1 VSKLPAAA
9 AGRLTDGRQPGDF
22 SSRYPREAWFQIG
35 VELVW
40 LVSLLVFCLYQLLSA
55 SIEASTAGKV
65 TFRPIGS
72 LDSQNNREILL
83 WCALFTAGVS
93 GGASFSLK
101 WLYHS
106 VAKNTWNRDRIVWRL
121 IVPLLSG
128 VLATFLGFMIV
139 SGLIP
144 LLSRTAFD
152 TFFVALGFGYFVGY
166 FSDNALASLHGLADK
181 MFGTLEGRR
190 ARNAQEHHNGRDK
203 ATQEPPPT

>member
-1 VSKLPAAA
+1 MSKLPTSA
-9 AGRLTDGRQPGDF
+9 AGRLTDGRQLGEF
-22 SSRYPREAWFQIG
+22 SSRYPREAWLQIG
-35 VELVW
+35 IELAW
-40 LVSLLVFCLYQLLSA
+40 LVSLLVFCLYQLLRA
-55 SIEASTAGKV
+55 SIEASTTGKV
-65 TFRPIGS
+65 TLGPIGS
-72 LDSQNNREILL
+72 LNSKDHKEILL
-83 WCALFTAGVS
+83 WCALFAAGIS

-166 FSDNALASLHGLADK
+166 FSDNAMASLHSLADR

-190 ARNAQEHHNGRDK
+190 TRNAQEHHNGSDK
-203 ATQEPPPT
+203 ATHEPPPG